1 MAGIQ
6 LVFSVFSLF
15 QAPFIL
21 LLIIDLKNT
30 DFNFKKICYKNVAD
44 LRGRKC
50 PTESVLC
57 TLEVL
62 NDFECLKDT
71 VFSYIKDF
79 KMTGITLTVKA

>member
-30 DFNFKKICYKNVAD
+30 DFNFKKMCYKNVAN

-50 PTESVLC
+50 PTESELWRFKMTLSVL
-57 TLEVL
+57 
-62 NDFECLKDT
+62 
-71 VFSYIKDF
+71 SYIKGF
-79 KMTGITLTVKA
+79 KMTEVTLTVQA